1 MTKQAAIYARV
12 STDDQAER
20 GYSLPSQI
28 EACKQFATQK
38 GLNVVSVY
46 NDDISGAMPISA
58 RPEGEQLQEAINT
71 RLINTVIVYCVDR
84 LSRDIVDLLTTVR
97 DWLRA
102 GIAIYCLDIGQIT
115 SELDIR
121 PYRK

>member
-1 MTKQAAIYARV
+1 MNKQAAIYARV

-28 EACKQFATQK
+28 EACEQFAIQK
-38 GLNVVSVY
+38 GFDVAVVY
-46 NDDISGAMPISA
+46 QDDITGAMPITR
-58 RPEGEQLQEAINT
+58 RPEGRELQSAINS
-71 RLINTVIVYCVDR
+71 RQINTVIVYQVDR

-102 GIAIYCLDIGQIT
+102 
-115 SELDIR
+115 
-121 PYRK
+121 